1 MKTIFNHVE
10 VPFSDGTTPIHTLQS
25 KTVWLNLPKLC
36 FRKDA
41 EQWTVN
47 MEYLSL
53 GVQNLDSFM
62 IQCICNENT
71 FYMFYNSIYDHLQ
84 NFTLIV
90 LLAKLLTLTLFH
102 KFLLDWKK
110 IVISSQ
116 LTCQNKLN
124 THWVNTTKD

>member
-53 GVQNLDSFM
+53 GVQNLDFFYDSM
-62 IQCICNENT
+62 YANKKI
-71 FYMFYNSIYDHLQ
+71 FYMFFNSIYDHLQ
-84 NFTLIV
+84 LYPYQT
-90 LLAKLLTLTLFH
+90 
-102 KFLLDWKK
+102 
-110 IVISSQ
+110 S
-116 LTCQNKLN
+116 
-124 THWVNTTKD
+124 